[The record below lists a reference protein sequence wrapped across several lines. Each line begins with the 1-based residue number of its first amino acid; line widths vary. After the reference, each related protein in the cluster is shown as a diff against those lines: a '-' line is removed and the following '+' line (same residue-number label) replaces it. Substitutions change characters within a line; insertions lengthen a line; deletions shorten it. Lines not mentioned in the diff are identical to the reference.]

1 MWERFTKLKR
11 KGELHGEKTWVEEK
25 LSAMNTDQKIGQL
38 LVFGFTGPVITP
50 DVKELITKY
59 HVGGLRVTQGF
70 RTMNLFVDVKPGEE
84 VDEMTRKSI
93 IEPHG
98 LNRDYAIQRP
108 IHSTPKE
115 YAGTLN
121 TLRELAMEHNNGVA
135 LHFTI
140 DQEGSGSDDLLTGQ
154 RLFPHP
160 MGLAV
165 TGDEELTYQVAKAVA
180 RQARQ
185 VGINMIHSPT
195 LDVNTNPRNPEI
207 GTRSY
212 GETQEVVTQYAL
224 QTMKGF
230 GEEQLI
236 ATGKH
241 FPGRGESESDAH
253 WGVPTVNV
261 DKETMYDVHLAPY
274 RKMIDAGL
282 PAIMLAHS
290 LYPSLGVNDVPAGM
304 SKTLIQD
311 ILRGELGFE
320 GVITTDNMMMG
331 GILKQY
337 EMSEAIV
344 RMLEAGVDLILNRD
358 ESPLRVKIIEK
369 IQEAVATGRITEADL
384 DRKVTRILG
393 MRYDMG
399 LHTNGG
405 VVDVEKA
412 DEAIRSDFVNE
423 LAVKAA
429 ERSTLL
435 LRDDNNLLPIK
446 KDTKVL
452 LIEQVFS
459 TQEKSSNF
467 YSHPGLLWEQMCKY
481 SDHVYSVEI
490 PQTPSEEDKRRVK
503 ARIDEA
509 DVIVSTNYYY
519 HKVARSITD
528 FVVDCIG
535 DKPAVIVTNSP
546 YEFGAAKEFGSVVVN
561 FHPGSPECMDA
572 TAKILFGEMESA
584 VSAQN
589 YSWNNKK

>member
-1 MWERFTKLKR
+1 M
-11 KGELHGEKTWVEEK
+11 EKKQWVEEK
-25 LSAMNTDQKIGQL
+25 LAAMNTDQKIGQL

-50 DVKELITKY
+50 DVKEMIKKY
-59 HVGGLRVTQGF
+59 HIGGLRITQGF

-84 VDEMTRKSI
+84 VDEQTMKSI
-93 IEPHG
+93 INPKG

-108 IHSTPKE
+108 IYSSPRE
-115 YAGTLN
+115 YAGVLN
-121 TLRELAMEHNNGVA
+121 ELRTMAMEHNNGIP

-160 MGLAV
+160 MGLAA
-165 TGDEELTYQVAKAVA
+165 TGDEELTYKVAKAVA

-185 VGINMIHSPT
+185 LGVNMIHSPT

-212 GETQEVVTQYAL
+212 AENHEMVSQFAL

-230 GEEQLI
+230 SEEQLI

-253 WGVPTVNV
+253 WGLPTVNV

-274 RKMIDAGL
+274 KKLIDAGL
-282 PAIMLAHS
+282 PAIMMAHS
-290 LYPSLGVNDVPAGM
+290 LYPSLGVTDVPAGM
-304 SKTLIQD
+304 SKSLIQD
-311 ILRGELGFE
+311 VLRGELGFE

-344 RMLEAGVDLILNRD
+344 RMLEAGIDLILNRD
-358 ESPLRVKIIEK
+358 ESPLRIKIVESIK
-369 IQEAVATGRITEADL
+369 EAVANGRITEEDL
-384 DRKVTRILG
+384 NRKVTRILG

-399 LHTNGG
+399 LHVNGG
-405 VVDVEKA
+405 VVDVDKA
-412 DEAIRSDFVNE
+412 DEAIRSDFVND
-423 LAVKAA
+423 LATEAA

-435 LRDDNNLLPIK
+435 LRDENNLVPIS

-467 YSHPGLLWEQMCKY
+467 YSHPGLLWKQMSKY
-481 SDHVYSVEI
+481 SDNVLSVEI
-490 PQTPSEEDKRRVK
+490 PQIPSEEDKQRVL
-503 ARIDEA
+503 ARVEEA
-509 DVIVSTNYYY
+509 DVIVATNYYY
-519 HKVARSITD
+519 HKIARSITE
-528 FVVDCIG
+528 FVSEVIG
-535 DKPAVIVTNSP
+535 DKPTVIVTNSP
-546 YEFGAAKEFGSVVVN
+546 YDFGAPEEFGSVIVN

-572 TAKILFGEMESA
+572 TAKILFGEM
-584 VSAQN
+584 VSQPEPKNFDTALN
-589 YSWNNKK
+589 YSR